1 MKKIFYSILSI
12 ALICASISCSSN
24 DYMAD
29 NMGETDNAEKAEII
43 TATLNIPE
51 QYKVIGE
58 MHNKGVEAGFKVL
71 REYYEKQANTR
82 SAQKD
87 SVIKLSKEECL
98 KIACDG
104 LTDFASKNLDNYSE
118 IMSQISSAKN
128 GYTRAANEISMSS
141 QVAKYVERIK
151 EVLVDEPGNVE
162 SLIKG
167 LNAINNDAAKELSE
181 AELIAVYAGTS
192 TCYKSYL
199 YWKENYKKWI
209 LLLNNPELL
218 ENFTDEQL
226 NKFTV
231 KNGKL
236 VSPVQTRGWWD
247 DAWGTVSETWDS
259 TTDYVSDWWSNGG
272 GKEVVLADA
281 GSAAVGAME
290 GAIAGAVV
298 GGVGAGPGAVANGL
312 KEGAKG
318 SIVAAIVEWGSRA
331 L

>member
-1 MKKIFYSILSI
+1 MKKFFYSILSI

-29 NMGETDNAEKAEII
+29 NMGETENAEKAEKAEII
-43 TATLNIPE
+43 TETLNIPE
-51 QYKVIGE
+51 QYTVIGE

-141 QVAKYVERIK
+141 QVAKYVERINK
-151 EVLVDEPGNVE
+151 VLADEPENVE

-192 TCYKSYL
+192 TCYKSFL

-247 DAWGTVSETWDS
+247 DAWSSISETWDG
-259 TTDYVSDWWSNGG
+259 TTDYVSDWWNNGG
-272 GKEVVLADA
+272 GKEVVAADA
-281 GSAAVGAME
+281 GD
-290 GAIAGAVV
+290 AVV
-298 GGVGAGPGAVANGL
+298 GAVGGAMAGASATSPTGPVL
-312 KEGAKG
+312 LP
-318 SIVAAIVEWGSRA
+318 VLLLVQ
-331 L
+331 